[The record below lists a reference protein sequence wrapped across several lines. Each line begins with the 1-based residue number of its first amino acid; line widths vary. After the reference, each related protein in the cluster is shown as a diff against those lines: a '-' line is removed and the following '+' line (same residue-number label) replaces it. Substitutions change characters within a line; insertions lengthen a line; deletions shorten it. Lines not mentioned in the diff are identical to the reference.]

1 MGVQVGE
8 NPPVFFIIKAKRGE
22 GLPAE
27 IITSIIACAGTVIG
41 SFFGV
46 LASSR
51 LTTYRIK
58 QLEEK
63 VDKHNQV
70 IDRVYKLEARDAVHD
85 EEIKVANHR
94 ISDLEDYH
102 K

>member
-1 MGVQVGE
+1 MST
-8 NPPVFFIIKAKRGE
+8 
-22 GLPAE
+22 E
-27 IITSIIACAGTVIG
+27 IISSIIACAGTVIG

-63 VDKHNQV
+63 VDKHNSV
-70 IDRVYKLEARDAVHD
+70 IERVYRLEESAKSAH
-85 EEIKVANHR
+85 HR
-94 ISDLEDYH
+94 IDEIREELTHEN
-102 K
+102 

>member
-1 MGVQVGE
+1 M
-8 NPPVFFIIKAKRGE
+8 
-22 GLPAE
+22 PAE

-63 VDKHNQV
+63 VDKHNHLV
-70 IDRVYKLEARDAVHD
+70 ERMAVAENSLKSFHHRMDDVNSELEH
-85 EEIKVANHR
+85 IKGGT
-94 ISDLEDYH
+94 
-102 K
+102 

>member
-1 MGVQVGE
+1 MLYVEADSIG
-8 NPPVFFIIKAKRGE
+8 GE